1 MNIKTAQKQAHSKKA
16 MNNKNR
22 DECLPQTRIL
32 QFIGNEGLT
41 VSYGK
46 IAFHIKKI

>member
-22 DECLPQTRIL
+22 DECLPLFTSKKFSATANNL
-32 QFIGNEGLT
+32 TKLGAFIFKML
-41 VSYGK
+41 V
-46 IAFHIKKI
+46 